1 MSSRSPT
8 WAIYPRPQV
17 KVLLGLQRVNP
28 QDTRAEPTPDLPL
41 EIAHVLLIDVVG
53 YSKLLVNEQIELLQE
68 LNHIVRGTESFRAA
82 EASDKLIRVP
92 TGDGMALLFFHS
104 PEEPVRCALE
114 ISRTLQEHPHIQLR
128 MGVHSGP
135 VNQLT
140 DVNDKT
146 NIAGS
151 GINVAQ
157 RVMDCGDAGHIL
169 LSGRIA
175 EDLIQYRH
183 WQPYLHDLGEC
194 EVKHGLR
201 VHLVNLYKDNLG
213 NPHLPDK
220 LKRGRRWKQTSGV
233 SVRPVIT
240 PRWPKYVLTAVLLV
254 SAVALAISFSVFYRR
269 GSPAVA
275 RSSSGKAADGGL
287 PIPEKSI
294 AVLPFEN
301 RSEDKANAYFADGIQ
316 DEILTRLS
324 KIADL
329 KVISRTSTQHY
340 KSAPENLREI
350 AKQLGVAH
358 ILEGSVQK
366 SGDAV
371 RVNVRLIKAANDSH
385 LWADTLDRKLTDI
398 FSVESEVA
406 KAIADQ
412 LRAKLTGQ
420 EEQVIAAKPTD
431 NPEAYDAYLRGLA
444 YTLKTQNTPANALG
458 AQKYL
463 REAVRLDPKFA
474 LSWALLSYV
483 DSVGYTSLS
492 LQPTVALREEARQA
506 AETALTL
513 QPNLGEAV
521 LAKGYYH
528 YSCLKDYDT
537 AVGYFEQARQLLPN
551 SSRIPES
558 LAYVERR
565 RGQWDR
571 SESYFNEAE
580 RLDPRNVS
588 ILTQHALSYMELRRF
603 PEAVRKFDQV
613 LDITPD
619 DLDTLVLKAAIAQAE
634 GDLPRASAILAPLHP
649 ATDDSG
655 ALEIQA
661 YQAILERRP
670 AQIIPRLKEILAK
683 PDPALGFYNG
693 ELRFWLGWAQEVA
706 GDQAAAQESWQQARS
721 ELEPFL
727 KKQSENVGLI
737 ADLTLI
743 NMGLG
748 DKAAALALSE
758 QAMAAN
764 PIEKDAVDGPIP
776 IEILARVAARVGEP
790 DRAIT
795 ALQKLL
801 SIPYNGALAAAP
813 LTPAL
818 LRLDPMF
825 DPLRNDPR
833 FEKLA
838 ASPAPK

>member
-1 MSSRSPT
+1 
-8 WAIYPRPQV
+8 
-17 KVLLGLQRVNP
+17 VNA
-28 QDTRAEPTPDLPL
+28 QDTSAEPKPDLPL

-53 YSKLLVNEQIELLQE
+53 YSRLLVNEQIELLQE
-68 LNHIVRGTESFRAA
+68 LNQIVRNTECFRAA
-82 EASDKLIRVP
+82 ETKGKLVRVS

-114 ISRTLQEHPHIQLR
+114 ISRTLQEHRHIQLR

-135 VNQLT
+135 VNQVT

-146 NIAGS
+146 NIAGA

-169 LSGRIA
+169 LSGHIA
-175 EDLIQYRH
+175 EDLTQYRQ

-201 VHLVNLYKDNLG
+201 LHLVNLYKDNLG
-213 NPHLPDK
+213 NPHVPNK
-220 LKRGRRWKQTSGV
+220 LKRGRRWKRTSGV

-240 PRWPKYVLTAVLLV
+240 PRWPKYVLTAVLLL
-254 SAVALAISFSVFYRR
+254 SAVALAISFSLFYPR

-287 PIPEKSI
+287 PIAEKSI

-301 RSEDKANAYFADGIQ
+301 RSEDKANAYFANGIQ

-340 KSAPENLREI
+340 KSAPENLPEI
-350 AKQLGVAH
+350 ARQLGVAH

-371 RVNVRLIKAANDSH
+371 RVNVQLIKAANDSH
-385 LWADTLDRKLTDI
+385 LWADTFDRKLTDI

-412 LRAKLTGQ
+412 LRAKLTGE

-431 NPEAYDAYLRGLA
+431 NPEAYDAYLRGVA
-444 YTLKTQNTPANALG
+444 YTLKAAYTPANALG
-458 AQKYL
+458 AQKYF

-474 LSWALLSYV
+474 LGWAQLSYF
-483 DSVGYTSLS
+483 DSLGYLS
-492 LQPTVALREEARQA
+492 TDLQPTVALREEARQA

-521 LAKGYYH
+521 LAKGFYY
-528 YSCLKDYDT
+528 YACLKEYDA
-537 AVGYFEQARQLLPN
+537 AVRYFEQARQLLPN
-551 SSRIPES
+551 NSRILES
-558 LAYVERR
+558 MAYLERR

-571 SESYFNEAE
+571 SEPYLNQAE
-580 RLDPRNVS
+580 RLDPRNVN
-588 ILTQHALSYMELRRF
+588 ILTQHAYSYIALRRF
-603 PEAVRKFDQV
+603 PEALRKLDQV
-613 LDITPD
+613 LIITPD
-619 DLDTLVLKAAIAQAE
+619 EVAIIAIKASIAQAE
-634 GDLPRASAILAPLHP
+634 GDLPRASALLAPLHLTANEL
-649 ATDDSG
+649 AT
-655 ALEIQA
+655 QA

-670 AQIIPRLKEILAK
+670 APVIARLKEILAK
-683 PDPALGFYNG
+683 PDPALGYSNG

-706 GDQAAAQESWQQARS
+706 GDHAAAQGSWRQARS

-727 KKQSENVGLI
+727 KEQPENYILI
-737 ADLTLI
+737 GDLALT
-743 NMGLG
+743 NMGVG
-748 DKAAALALSE
+748 EKAAAFALTE
-758 QAMAAN
+758 QAMAAV
-764 PIEKDAVDGPIP
+764 PIEKDAVFGPIP
-776 IEILARVAARVGEP
+776 IEILARVAAQMGEP
-790 DRAIT
+790 DRAIA

-801 SIPYNGALAAAP
+801 SIPYSGAFPAGP

-833 FEKLA
+833 FQKLV
-838 ASPAPK
+838 ASPTPR